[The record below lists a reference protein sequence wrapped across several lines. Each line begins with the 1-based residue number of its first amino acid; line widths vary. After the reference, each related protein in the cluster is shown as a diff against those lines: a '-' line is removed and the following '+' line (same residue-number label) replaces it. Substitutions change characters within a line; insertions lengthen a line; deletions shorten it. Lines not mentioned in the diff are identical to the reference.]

1 MLFFYL
7 LVFVVISLTV
17 PQARTTVNHRSL
29 ILTKA
34 QQTRVLAF
42 QYEALSRSQSQ

>member
-7 LVFVVISLTV
+7 LVFVVISFTAS
-17 PQARTTVNHRSL
+17 QARTTVNYRSL

-34 QQTRVLAF
+34 QQARVLAI
-42 QYEALSRSQSQ
+42 QYEAFSRPQPK